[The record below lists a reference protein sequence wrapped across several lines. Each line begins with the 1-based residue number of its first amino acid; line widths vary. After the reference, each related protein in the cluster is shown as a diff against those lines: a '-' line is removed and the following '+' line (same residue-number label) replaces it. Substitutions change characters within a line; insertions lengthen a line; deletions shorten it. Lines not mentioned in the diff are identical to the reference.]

1 MKKFNL
7 VLLILSLAGCCT
19 APTVPPLIVK
29 DHFITRVLPSE
40 HLEIP
45 DYGPSIDV
53 KVATQKDVAAWA
65 VQTEQRMLNM
75 ETKLKKIKQ
84 IQDDNL
90 ANDKQQSIEK
100 K

>member
-1 MKKFNL
+1 MKKL
-7 VLLILSLAGCCT
+7 YIALLILALTGCCT
-19 APTVPPLIVK
+19 SPTVPPVIVK
-29 DHFITRVLPSE
+29 DHFITRVLPNE

-53 KVATQKDVAAWA
+53 KTATQKDVAAWV
-65 VQTEQRMLNM
+65 VQTEQRMSNM

-84 IQDDNL
+84 IQDENL
-90 ANDKQQSIEK
+90 ANDKQQSTEK